1 MSLRSQ
7 ILSDIKGAMKSRDQ
21 VTLVS
26 LRFLNSVIK
35 NQEIE
40 IRPRELADEDVIKVI
55 KKLVKQGKDS
65 IEQFEKGGRT
75 DLVNEEKAKLAAIE
89 VYLPQPLS
97 REKVEA
103 IVAEVM
109 ASLNVTSM
117 GQMGAVMKEVIS
129 QTAGQADNKMI
140 SEIVKTQLQSLCS

>member
-1 MSLRSQ
+1 
-7 ILSDIKGAMKSRDQ
+7 MKSRDQ